1 MKANDIILNNILDSN
16 SKINLFNN
24 KEIDINNNIPNNYN
38 IIPTNK
44 NIKKDS
50 IPNSNKYSNSNINR
64 NSYYYIND
72 KKNIINTPQ
81 KLIKY
86 NNYGYNNININ
97 KINTNNLNQKTKEL
111 IKEKRNNIN
120 DENILLTEISN
131 YNINDDN
138 INNYF
143 SPIKKILSNST
154 GKNRHKSKSRYP
166 NSFCRTTSRNY
177 IKINN
182 NNSNKKMNV
191 QQDYKQNY
199 ITSNA
204 QNDYNNIIKI
214 ITNIF
219 NYLSKLNKF
228 KTFLFNQ
235 NKTIYENTLSK
246 IINLLHIFINFLIT
260 KDNNN
265 YLFNKELK
273 SKLATLIQQIQYT
286 DEDSSNELL
295 RPKTTSTNSYSNM
308 ELNNEYFEN
317 INYRKT
323 IEKLKNDIKNLT
335 LNNRNVIKKYKI
347 LNQKLIL
354 KEKEFNTLNN
364 KYKDI
369 INKNKNTNNNNNS
382 NNISNDNII
391 DNNSNKNNKNNY
403 ILINKKIEDN
413 DSDDVIVDN
422 FILIK
427 KNNEIKRL
435 HNIIEENKSINNKLN
450 EKIKKLDIEI
460 LSMKDNNKINLSLI
474 NQKSSQIND
483 MNENINKLKN
493 EINNLNKIINDKN
506 DILSK
511 INEEKIILENDLI
524 NTKKDIINKNDI
536 IDTLNDKCK
545 ELLTEINKKQRL
557 INEYNKN
564 NDNYN
569 IENNKH
575 NDIYNNYNEKI
586 KELEE
591 KNKIINNENNNL
603 IKESEQQKEKI
614 NKLESIINEL
624 KEKINNLNNENK
636 NNNKDIQNIDNNN
649 NNNYI
654 NITDNDP
661 HKNINNII
669 NENQNINKD
678 KKPKHI
684 NNSLDSVEIL
694 ENNLNHSRRPS
705 TPSFKSP
712 ESEKEKLEEN
722 ETINDLK
729 KLNEVLLNKIKE
741 YESTLNLNQS
751 KDIND
756 INNKIMEINDINNI
770 NNINFELNG
779 EKPDIKYFQDKY
791 IHYLQLYQEYKKKYE
806 FSQVENDDLKE
817 RLKINIENNHNNNNL
832 MTTFSSIKINNQ
844 YNPNEYF
851 ILCDK
856 AYKGFKWYL
865 MKKQSEYEQNDT
877 YENLVWASSLD
888 VVDIDKFNE
897 YANDEEI
904 ENIEMF
910 NIIKKLEEKENI
922 ISKLTYK
929 VDKLEREI
937 DRKNMNEIF
946 ENDLFIENDNN
957 SNKKKSK
964 PKNKIMKYFNTS
976 ENEDNIYNNNNKCVI
991 SFKKESSSNR
1001 ESEKDKKNKNTK
1013 INQKADTECGV
1024 PLEKFNILLEKL
1036 NQSEAQFV
1044 KLQKENMELRK
1055 NKKYYLSQNN
1065 NIVNIIPNNDIEKE
1079 KNENDNNCIIN
1090 FSSDINKL
1098 TLMGNNFINNI
1109 NDDGLGLL
1117 NNKNIN
1123 NNKNE
1128 ENNNYKIKFIN
1139 LEKKIEQ
1146 LKQACKT
1153 ILIKLKIPKK
1163 EKEEIKKIILIF
1175 EFSDEDMLDIF
1186 GDKKHKNNKK

>member
-1 MKANDIILNNILDSN
+1 MKANKIILNNILDSN
-16 SKINLFNN
+16 TKINLFNN
-24 KEIDINNNIPNNYN
+24 KEIDINKNIPNNYN

-50 IPNSNKYSNSNINR
+50 IPNSNKYSNRSVNR
-64 NSYYYIND
+64 NSNYYIND
-72 KKNIINTPQ
+72 KSKNIINTPQ

-97 KINTNNLNQKTKEL
+97 KINTNNLNEKTKEL
-111 IKEKRNNIN
+111 IKEKKNNIK

-138 INNYF
+138 VDNYF

-154 GKNRHKSKSRYP
+154 GKNRPKSKSRYP
-166 NSFCRTTSRNY
+166 NSLSRTTSRNY

-182 NNSNKKMNV
+182 NNSNKKVNV
-191 QQDYKQNY
+191 QQEYKQN
-199 ITSNA
+199 IIISNA
-204 QNDYNNIIKI
+204 QNEYNNIIKI
-214 ITNIF
+214 ILNIF

-228 KTFLFNQ
+228 KSFLFNQ
-235 NKTIYENTLSK
+235 NKTNYENILSK

-273 SKLATLIQQIQYT
+273 NKLPLLIQQIQYT
-286 DEDSSNELL
+286 DVDSSNELL
-295 RPKTTSTNSYSNM
+295 RPKTTSTNSYSNT
-308 ELNNEYFEN
+308 ELNSEYFEN

-335 LNNRNVIKKYKI
+335 LNNKNVIKKNKI

-369 INKNKNTNNNNNS
+369 INKGKNKNINNNS

-391 DNNSNKNNKNNY
+391 DNNYNKNTNNND
-403 ILINKKIEDN
+403 ILIKKN
-413 DSDDVIVDN
+413 DGDDVIVDN

-435 HNIIEENKSINNKLN
+435 NNIIEENNSINNKLN
-450 EKIKKLDIEI
+450 EKIKKLDTEL

-474 NQKSSQIND
+474 NQKSSQISD

-524 NTKKDIINKNDI
+524 DTKKDIINKNDI
-536 IDTLNDKCK
+536 IDKLNDKYK

-569 IENNKH
+569 FENNKH
-575 NDIYNNYNEKI
+575 NDIYNNFNEKI

-591 KNKIINNENNNL
+591 KNKNINNENNNL
-603 IKESEQQKEKI
+603 IKESEQKNEKI

-624 KEKINNLNNENK
+624 KEKINILNKENK
-636 NNNKDIQNIDNNN
+636 NNNKDIQNIDNNYN
-649 NNNYI
+649 DI
-654 NITDNDP
+654 IDNEP
-661 HKNINNII
+661 HKNNNIII

-684 NNSLDSVEIL
+684 NNSLDSIEIL

-741 YESTLNLNQS
+741 YESALNLNQS

-756 INNKIMEINDINNI
+756 VNNKIMEINDINNI

-779 EKPDIKYFQDKY
+779 EKPDIKYFEDKY

-806 FSQVENDDLKE
+806 CSQIENSDLKE
-817 RLKINIENNHNNNNL
+817 RLKNNIENNNNNNL

-856 AYKGFKWYL
+856 TYKGFKWYL

-946 ENDLFIENDNN
+946 ENELFIEDDNN
-957 SNKKKSK
+957 SNKKKNKSK
-964 PKNKIMKYFNTS
+964 KNIKKYFNTS
-976 ENEDNIYNNNNKCVI
+976 ENEDDRFNNNNKCVI
-991 SFKKESSSNR
+991 SFKKDSSSNR
-1001 ESEKDKKNKNTK
+1001 ESEKDNKNKNTK
-1013 INQKADTECGV
+1013 IINKTDNECGV
-1024 PLEKFNILLEKL
+1024 PLEKFSILLEKL
-1036 NQSEAQFV
+1036 NQSEAQIV

-1079 KNENDNNCIIN
+1079 KNENDNNCLIN

-1123 NNKNE
+1123 NNKND
-1128 ENNNYKIKFIN
+1128 ENNNYKIKYIN

-1163 EKEEIKKIILIF
+1163 EKEEIRKILIIF
-1175 EFSDEDMLDIF
+1175 EFSDEEMIDIF
-1186 GDKKHKNNKK
+1186 GDKKNKNNKK